1 MARVARPVDP
11 GKIRQLKQQIRD
23 PSYINIAIQTLAGR
37 MTDRL
42 LGLDEATP
50 YTLDYRSASSSRKD
64 IAALLRDAE

>member
-11 GKIRQLKQQIRD
+11 GKIRQLKRQIHD
-23 PSYINIAIQTLAGR
+23 PVYISIAVQTLAGR

-42 LGLDEATP
+42 LGVDEAMP
-50 YTLDYRSASSSRKD
+50 YVPDQRSASSSSKE